1 MMPGQICARCGAPA
15 THFIEYP
22 NVETG
27 SPEYLYLCKGCAREF
42 AEIVR
47 KYGAGAATISL
58 GIEDTPSMLMP
69 EIPQATIAPLPGLQ
83 ITLAGEMADR
93 VTEVN
98 VKIPPQEGSE

>member
-1 MMPGQICARCGAPA
+1 MIGKCARCGAPA

-22 NVETG
+22 NPDTDT
-27 SPEYLYLCKGCAREF
+27 PAYLHLCKACARR
-42 AEIVR
+42 AVEIIR
-47 KYGAGAATISL
+47 LYGEGAPIVDL
-58 GIEDTPSMLMP
+58 GIEDAPSMLMP